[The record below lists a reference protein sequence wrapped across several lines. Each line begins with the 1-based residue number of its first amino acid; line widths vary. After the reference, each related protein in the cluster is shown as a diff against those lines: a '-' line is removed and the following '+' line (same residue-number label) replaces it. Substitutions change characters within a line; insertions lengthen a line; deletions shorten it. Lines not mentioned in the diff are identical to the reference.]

1 MVFLGF
7 YLVLDLSCC
16 VSYQL
21 IWKFEVF
28 FTCFKLGY
36 DMFVVV
42 LIHGCHNT
50 PPCLK
55 VHSIVIM
62 AIYTFTSSISKYK
75 RPKPRSDC
83 YLPHSQID
91 ECQKWGFRQ
100 IMRLHKTFNS
110 IKYKQEVLER
120 RLSSVLQQI
129 DKTFKFSARLISVLS
144 IQSQH
149 TFYTRSVLFIKMYI
163 LMKAEAKGNSVVEK

>member
-1 MVFLGF
+1 MSLLPGQILKLLRKVRMLMENREQQQNGCWSFSCTLFSVTTMVFLGF

-36 DMFVVV
+36 DIFVVV

-62 AIYTFTSSISKYK
+62 AIYT
-75 RPKPRSDC
+75 
-83 YLPHSQID
+83 HSHLLFQNTKD
-91 ECQKWGFRQ
+91 QSRDQTATYHTHRQ
-100 IMRLHKTFNS
+100 MNAKNEDL
-110 IKYKQEVLER
+110 
-120 RLSSVLQQI
+120 
-129 DKTFKFSARLISVLS
+129 DKS
-144 IQSQH
+144 
-149 TFYTRSVLFIKMYI
+149 
-163 LMKAEAKGNSVVEK
+163 